1 MRYTSDDQR
10 RYAFRNW
17 LREQLEALDFYQRRG
32 DRYLVSEFAR
42 YAASLGARVE
52 EVSLGRYL
60 RNDNPVLPTPESCR
74 ELARALGKHP
84 TEVLLEAGYLSPE
97 DFYFIPSVGVT
108 EESLREQMQVIDTY
122 TYVPEPIRVQMKK
135 SLQMQLAQLAPS
147 RSGPISVPSVP
158 TRGASKAAGGTAP
171 RVRAVSSHP
180 ESHRPVGAKTA
191 DKPTP

>member
-1 MRYTSDDQR
+1 MRYTSDDHR
-10 RYAFRNW
+10 RYAFRDW
-17 LREQLEALDFYQRRG
+17 LREQLAALDFYQRRG
-32 DRYLVSEFAR
+32 ERYLVSEFAR

-60 RNDNPVLPTPESCR
+60 RNENPVLPTPESCR

-122 TYVPEPIRVQMKK
+122 TYVPEPIRMQMKR
-135 SLQMQLAQLAPS
+135 SLQNQLAQLAPPRPFVVS
-147 RSGPISVPSVP
+147 TPR
-158 TRGASKAAGGTAP
+158 ASKASGGTTP
-171 RVRAVSSHP
+171 RVRAVPSAP
-180 ESHRPVGAKTA
+180 ESSRPVEAKTA
-191 DKPTP
+191 DKPIS

>member
-1 MRYTSDDQR
+1 MRYTSDDHR
-10 RYAFRNW
+10 RYAFRDW
-17 LREQLEALDFYQRRG
+17 LRLQLAALDFYQRRG

-60 RNDNPVLPTPESCR
+60 RNENPVLPTPESCR

-108 EESLREQMQVIDTY
+108 EESLRDQIQVIDTY
-122 TYVPEPIRVQMKK
+122 TYVPEPIRLQMKK
-135 SLQMQLAQLAPS
+135 SLQNQLAQLAPS
-147 RSGPISVPSVP
+147 RGGPISSPTTGATP
-158 TRGASKAAGGTAP
+158 TRRGTAP
-171 RVRAVSSHP
+171 RVRAVSATP
-180 ESHRPVGAKTA
+180 ESPRPMEAQAA
-191 DKPTP
+191 DKPTS